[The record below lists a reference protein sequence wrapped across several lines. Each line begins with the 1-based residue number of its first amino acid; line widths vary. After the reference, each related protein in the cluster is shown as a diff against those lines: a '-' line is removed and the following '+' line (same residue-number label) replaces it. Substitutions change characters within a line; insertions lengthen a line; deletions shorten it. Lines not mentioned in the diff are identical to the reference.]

1 MQDAEARMR
10 VLEELLYA
18 TWILASESYK
28 KLLNA
33 LKDLIVTKK
42 VSEWAEDT
50 QIASFYALV

>member
-1 MQDAEARMR
+1 MR